1 MEICRLEHIHKDY
14 RMGET
19 VTPLKDINVTVN
31 SGDFIA
37 VEGPSGMGK
46 STLLYVIGT
55 LLKADD
61 GKIFFDG
68 RDISA
73 MTDREQTTL
82 RGEKIGFLF
91 QDSSLIQA
99 LTLRENL
106 EFAQTLGGK
115 RKADPAKVDEML
127 DRVGLTERAN
137 FLPYQ
142 LSGGQRRRAMVA
154 RALIHSPD
162 LILADEPTNDL
173 DDVWAERVVSMLQ
186 EESQRGAAVV
196 MVTHNTRW
204 SACASSRYRL
214 DDGVLLRQ
222 KEACTEERAITS
234 E

>member
-19 VTPLKDINVTVN
+19 VTPLKDVNITVN

-68 RDISA
+68 KDISA
-73 MTDREQTTL
+73 MTDREQTSL
-82 RGEKIGFLF
+82 RGEKVGFLF

-127 DRVGLTERAN
+127 ERVGLTERAQ

-142 LSGGQRRRAMVA
+142 LSGGQRRRAMAA
-154 RALIHSPD
+154 RCLIHEPE

-173 DDVWAERVVSMLQ
+173 DDHWS
-186 EESQRGAAVV
+186 EEIIRILKEQTAKGTAVV
-196 MVTHNTRW
+196 MVTHNARWASQATR
-204 SACASSRYRL
+204 RL
-214 DDGVLLRQ
+214 RLEDGMLADIA
-222 KEACTEERAITS
+222 E
-234 E
+234 

>member
-1 MEICRLEHIHKDY
+1 MEICRLEHIRKDY
-14 RMGET
+14 RMGEV
-19 VTPLKDINVTVN
+19 VTPLKDINMTVA
-31 SGDFIA
+31 SGDFVA

-68 RDISA
+68 KDVIS

-115 RKADPAKVDEML
+115 RKADPAKIDEML
-127 DRVGLTERAN
+127 ERVGLSDRAG

-154 RALIHSPD
+154 RALIHEPS

-173 DDVWAERVVSMLQ
+173 DDLWAEKVVSLLQ
-186 EESQRGAAVV
+186 EEANRGAAVV
-196 MVTHNTRW
+196 MVTHNIHW
-204 SACASSRYRL
+204 ASMAGIRL
-214 DDGVLLRQ
+214 RLEDGVLVD
-222 KEACTEERAITS
+222 ITA
-234 E
+234 

>member
-1 MEICRLEHIHKDY
+1 MEICTLSHVAKNY
-14 RMGET
+14 RMGEV
-19 VTPLKDINVTVN
+19 VTPLKDVSLEIR

-55 LLKADD
+55 LLKADS
-61 GKIFFDG
+61 GTICFDG
-68 RDISA
+68 RDIASLS
-73 MTDREQTTL
+73 DREQTTL

-91 QDSSLIQA
+91 QDSNLIQA

-115 RKADPAKVDEML
+115 RKADPARVDEL
-127 DRVGLTERAN
+127 LERLGLSDRAN

-142 LSGGQRRRAMVA
+142 LSGGQRRRAMAA
-154 RALIHSPD
+154 RALIHGPS

-173 DDVWAERVVSMLQ
+173 DEHWAEKIITLLQ
-186 EESQRGAAVV
+186 EEARRGAAVV

-204 SACASSRYRL
+204 SECASVCYRL
-214 DDGVLLRQ
+214 DDGMLI
-222 KEACTEERAITS
+222 KG
-234 E
+234 

>member
-19 VTPLKDINVTVN
+19 VTPLKDINITVN
-31 SGDFIA
+31 SGDFVA

-68 RDISA
+68 KDVMS
-73 MTDREQTTL
+73 MTDREQTSL
-82 RGEKIGFLF
+82 RGEKVGFLF

-127 DRVGLTERAN
+127 ERVGLAERAN

-154 RALIHSPD
+154 RALIHTPD

-173 DDVWAERVVSMLQ
+173 DDVWAEKVVSMLQ
-186 EESQRGAAVV
+186 EESRRGAAVI
-196 MVTHNTRW
+196 MVTHNTSW
-204 SACASSRYRL
+204 SAQASVRYRL
-214 DDGVLLRQ
+214 DDGVLLQ
-222 KEACTEERAITS
+222 QEEACGE
-234 E
+234 

>member
-19 VTPLKDINVTVN
+19 VTPLKDINITVN
-31 SGDFIA
+31 SGDFVA

-68 RDISA
+68 KDVMS
-73 MTDREQTTL
+73 MTDREQTSL
-82 RGEKIGFLF
+82 RGEKVGFLF

-127 DRVGLTERAN
+127 ERVGLTERAN

-154 RALIHSPD
+154 RALIHTPD

-173 DDVWAERVVSMLQ
+173 DDVWAEKVVSMLQ
-186 EESQRGAAVV
+186 EESRRGAAVI

-204 SACASSRYRL
+204 SAQASVRYRL

-222 KEACTEERAITS
+222 EEACEE
-234 E
+234 

>member
-19 VTPLKDINVTVN
+19 VTPLKDINITVN
-31 SGDFIA
+31 SGEFIA

-61 GKIFFDG
+61 GKLFFEGKDVM
-68 RDISA
+68 S
-73 MTDREQTTL
+73 MSDREQTTL
-82 RGEKIGFLF
+82 RGEKVGFLF

-99 LTLRENL
+99 LSLRENL

-115 RKADPAKVDEML
+115 RKANPAKVDEML
-127 DRVGLTERAN
+127 ERVGLTERAN

-154 RALIHSPD
+154 RALIHTPD

-173 DDVWAERVVSMLQ
+173 DDLWAEKVVSMLQ
-186 EESQRGAAVV
+186 EESRRGAAVI

-204 SACASSRYRL
+204 SAQASVRYRL
-214 DDGVLLRQ
+214 DDGVLLQ
-222 KEACTEERAITS
+222 QEEACGE
-234 E
+234 

>member
-19 VTPLKDINVTVN
+19 VTPLKDINITVN
-31 SGDFIA
+31 SGEFIA

-68 RDISA
+68 KDVMS
-73 MTDREQTTL
+73 MTDREQTSL
-82 RGEKIGFLF
+82 RGEKVGFLF

-127 DRVGLTERAN
+127 ERVGLAERAN

-154 RALIHSPD
+154 RALIHTPD

-173 DDVWAERVVSMLQ
+173 DDVWAEKVVSMLQ
-186 EESQRGAAVV
+186 EESRRGAAVI

-204 SACASSRYRL
+204 SAQASVRYRL
-214 DDGVLLRQ
+214 DDGVLLQ
-222 KEACTEERAITS
+222 QEEACGE
-234 E
+234 

>member
-19 VTPLKDINVTVN
+19 VTPLKDINITVN
-31 SGDFIA
+31 SGDFVA

-61 GKIFFDG
+61 GKIFFAGKDVM
-68 RDISA
+68 S
-73 MTDREQTTL
+73 MTDREQTSL
-82 RGEKIGFLF
+82 RGEKVGFLF

-127 DRVGLTERAN
+127 ERVGLAERAN

-154 RALIHSPD
+154 RALIHTPD

-173 DDVWAERVVSMLQ
+173 DDVWAEKVVSMLQ
-186 EESQRGAAVV
+186 EESRRGAAVI

-204 SACASSRYRL
+204 SAQASVRYRL
-214 DDGVLLRQ
+214 DDGVLLQ
-222 KEACTEERAITS
+222 QEEACGE
-234 E
+234 

>member
-14 RMGET
+14 KMGEI
-19 VTPLKDINVTVN
+19 VTPLKDINVTIN

-61 GKIFFDG
+61 GKIFFGD
-68 RDISA
+68 RDVTTMS
-73 MTDREQTTL
+73 DKEQTAF
-82 RGEKIGFLF
+82 RGENLGFLF

-106 EFAQTLGGK
+106 EFAQTLGGR
-115 RKADPAKVDEML
+115 RKPDSARIDEML
-127 DRVGLTERAN
+127 ERVGLTDRAN

-142 LSGGQRRRAMVA
+142 LSGGQRRRAMAA
-154 RALIHSPD
+154 RALIHTPS

-173 DDVWAERVVSMLQ
+173 DDFWAEKVVSLLQ
-186 EESQRGAAVV
+186 EEAQRGAAVV
-196 MVTHNTRW
+196 MVTHNARW
-204 SACASSRYRL
+204 SACASVRYRL
-214 DDGVLLRQ
+214 DDGVLLQQ
-222 KEACTEERAITS
+222 KEACAK
-234 E
+234 

>member
-19 VTPLKDINVTVN
+19 VTPLKDINITVN
-31 SGDFIA
+31 SGEFIA

-55 LLKADD
+55 LLKSDD
-61 GKIFFDG
+61 GKLFFEG

-73 MTDREQTTL
+73 MTDKEQTSL

-99 LTLRENL
+99 LTLKENL

-115 RKADPAKVDEML
+115 RKADPARIDEML
-127 DRVGLTERAN
+127 ERVGLTERAN

-154 RALIHSPD
+154 RALIHTPS

-173 DDVWAERVVSMLQ
+173 DDLWAEKVVSLLQ
-186 EESQRGAAVV
+186 EETRRGAAVV

-204 SACASSRYRL
+204 SAQASSRYRL
-214 DDGVLLRQ
+214 DDGVLLQQ
-222 KEACTEERAITS
+222 KDACRE
-234 E
+234 

>member
-19 VTPLKDINVTVN
+19 VTPLKDINITVN
-31 SGDFIA
+31 SGDFVA

-68 RDISA
+68 KDVMS
-73 MTDREQTTL
+73 MTDREQTSL
-82 RGEKIGFLF
+82 RGEKVGFLF

-127 DRVGLTERAN
+127 ERVGLTERAN

-154 RALIHSPD
+154 RALIHTPD

-173 DDVWAERVVSMLQ
+173 DDVWAEKVVSMLQ
-186 EESQRGAAVV
+186 EESRRGAAVI

-204 SACASSRYRL
+204 SAQASVRYRL
-214 DDGVLLRQ
+214 DDGVLLQ
-222 KEACTEERAITS
+222 QEEACEE
-234 E
+234 

>member
-14 RMGET
+14 RMGEI
-19 VTPLKDINVTVN
+19 VTPLKDINITVN

-68 RDISA
+68 KNVMS
-73 MTDREQTTL
+73 MTDRDQTSL
-82 RGEKIGFLF
+82 RGEKVGFLF

-115 RKADPAKVDEML
+115 RKADPAKVNEML
-127 DRVGLTERAN
+127 ERVGLSDRAN

-154 RALIHSPD
+154 RALIHAPN

-173 DDVWAERVVSMLQ
+173 DDFWAEKVVSLLQ
-186 EESQRGAAVV
+186 EETQRGAAVI
-196 MVTHNTRW
+196 MVTHNARW
-204 SACASSRYRL
+204 SARASVRYRL
-214 DDGVLLRQ
+214 DDGVLLQ
-222 KEACTEERAITS
+222 QTEACAQ
-234 E
+234 

>member
-19 VTPLKDINVTVN
+19 VTPLKDINISVN

-68 RDISA
+68 KDVMS
-73 MTDREQTTL
+73 MTDREQTSL
-82 RGEKIGFLF
+82 RGEKVGFLF

-99 LTLRENL
+99 LTLRENM

-127 DRVGLTERAN
+127 ERVGLTERAN

-154 RALIHSPD
+154 RALIHTPD

-173 DDVWAERVVSMLQ
+173 DDIWAEKVVSMLQ
-186 EESQRGAAVV
+186 EESRRGAAVI

-204 SACASSRYRL
+204 SAQASVRYRL
-214 DDGVLLRQ
+214 DDGVLLQ
-222 KEACTEERAITS
+222 QEEACGE
-234 E
+234 

>member
-1 MEICRLEHIHKDY
+1 MEICRLEHIRKDY
-14 RMGET
+14 RMGEV
-19 VTPLKDINVTVN
+19 VTPLKDINMTVA
-31 SGDFIA
+31 SGDFVA

-68 RDISA
+68 KDVMS

-99 LTLRENL
+99 LTLKENL

-115 RKADPAKVDEML
+115 RKADPAKIDEML
-127 DRVGLTERAN
+127 ERVGLSDRAG

-154 RALIHSPD
+154 RSLIHAPS

-173 DDVWAERVVSMLQ
+173 DDLWAEKVVSLLQ
-186 EESQRGAAVV
+186 KEANRGAAVV
-196 MVTHNTRW
+196 MVTHNIHW
-204 SACASSRYRL
+204 ASMAGIRL
-214 DDGVLLRQ
+214 RLEDGVLVD
-222 KEACTEERAITS
+222 ITA
-234 E
+234 

>member
-19 VTPLKDINVTVN
+19 VTPLKDINITVN

-61 GKIFFDG
+61 GNIFFDG
-68 RDISA
+68 KDVSA
-73 MTDREQTTL
+73 MTDREQTSL
-82 RGEKIGFLF
+82 RGDTIGFLF

-115 RKADPAKVDEML
+115 RKADPVRIDEML
-127 DRVGLTERAN
+127 ERVGLSDRAA

-154 RALIHSPD
+154 RALIHNPS

-173 DDVWAERVVSMLQ
+173 DDLWAEKVVSLLQ
-186 EESQRGAAVV
+186 EETRRGAAVV

-204 SACASSRYRL
+204 SAQASSRYRL
-214 DDGVLLRQ
+214 DDGVLQQQ
-222 KEACTEERAITS
+222 KEACVK
-234 E
+234 

>member
-1 MEICRLEHIHKDY
+1 MEICRLEHIRKDY
-14 RMGET
+14 RMGEV
-19 VTPLKDINVTVN
+19 VTPLKDINMTVA
-31 SGDFIA
+31 SGDFVA

-68 RDISA
+68 KDVMS

-115 RKADPAKVDEML
+115 RKADPAKIDEML
-127 DRVGLTERAN
+127 ERVGLSDRAG

-154 RALIHSPD
+154 RSLIHAPS

-173 DDVWAERVVSMLQ
+173 DDLWAEKVVSLLQ
-186 EESQRGAAVV
+186 EEANRGAAVV
-196 MVTHNTRW
+196 MVTHNIHW
-204 SACASSRYRL
+204 ASMAGLRL
-214 DDGVLLRQ
+214 RLEDGVLVD
-222 KEACTEERAITS
+222 ITA
-234 E
+234 

>member
-14 RMGET
+14 RMGEI
-19 VTPLKDINVTVN
+19 VTPLKDINITVN

-61 GKIFFDG
+61 GKIFYDG
-68 RDISA
+68 RDISSLSEK
-73 MTDREQTTL
+73 EQTTL
-82 RGEKIGFLF
+82 RGEKVGFLF

-106 EFAQTLGGK
+106 EFAQTLGGR

-127 DRVGLTERAN
+127 ERVGLTDRAN

-154 RALIHSPD
+154 RALIHTPS

-173 DDVWAERVVSMLQ
+173 DDVWAEKVVSLLQ
-186 EESQRGAAVV
+186 EETQRGAAVV

-204 SACASSRYRL
+204 SAQASVRYRL
-214 DDGVLLRQ
+214 DDGVLLQQ
-222 KEACTEERAITS
+222 K
-234 E
+234 

>member
-31 SGDFIA
+31 SGDFVA

-68 RDISA
+68 KDVMS
-73 MTDREQTTL
+73 MTDREQTSL
-82 RGEKIGFLF
+82 RGEKVGFLF

-127 DRVGLTERAN
+127 ERVGLTERAN

-154 RALIHSPD
+154 RALIHTPD

-173 DDVWAERVVSMLQ
+173 DDVWAEKVVSMLQ
-186 EESQRGAAVV
+186 EESRRGAAVI

-204 SACASSRYRL
+204 SAQASVRYRL

-222 KEACTEERAITS
+222 EEACGE
-234 E
+234 

>member
-19 VTPLKDINVTVN
+19 VTPLKDINITVN
-31 SGDFIA
+31 SGDFVA

-68 RDISA
+68 KDVMS
-73 MTDREQTTL
+73 MTDREQTSL
-82 RGEKIGFLF
+82 RGEKVGFLF

-99 LTLRENL
+99 LTLRENM

-127 DRVGLTERAN
+127 ERVGLTERAN

-154 RALIHSPD
+154 RALIHTPD

-173 DDVWAERVVSMLQ
+173 DDIWAEKVVSMLQ
-186 EESQRGAAVV
+186 EESRRGAAVI

-204 SACASSRYRL
+204 SAQASVRYRL
-214 DDGVLLRQ
+214 DDGVLLQ
-222 KEACTEERAITS
+222 QEEACEE
-234 E
+234 

>member
-19 VTPLKDINVTVN
+19 VTPLKDINITVN
-31 SGDFIA
+31 SGDFVA

-68 RDISA
+68 KDVMS
-73 MTDREQTTL
+73 MTDREQTSL
-82 RGEKIGFLF
+82 RGEKVGFLF

-127 DRVGLTERAN
+127 ERVGLAERAD

-154 RALIHSPD
+154 RALIHTPD

-173 DDVWAERVVSMLQ
+173 DDIWAEKVVSMLQ
-186 EESQRGAAVV
+186 EESRRGAAVI

-204 SACASSRYRL
+204 SAQASVRYRL
-214 DDGVLLRQ
+214 DDGVLLQ
-222 KEACTEERAITS
+222 QEEACGE
-234 E
+234 

>member
-19 VTPLKDINVTVN
+19 VTPLKDINITVN
-31 SGDFIA
+31 SGDFVA

-68 RDISA
+68 KDVMS
-73 MTDREQTTL
+73 MTDREQTSL
-82 RGEKIGFLF
+82 RGEKVGFLF

-115 RKADPAKVDEML
+115 RKADPTKVDEML
-127 DRVGLTERAN
+127 ERVGLTERAN

-154 RALIHSPD
+154 RALIHTPD

-173 DDVWAERVVSMLQ
+173 DDVWAEKVVSMLQ
-186 EESQRGAAVV
+186 EESRRGAAVI

-204 SACASSRYRL
+204 SAQASVRYRL
-214 DDGVLLRQ
+214 DDGVLLQ
-222 KEACTEERAITS
+222 QEEACGE
-234 E
+234 

>member
-1 MEICRLEHIHKDY
+1 MEICTLSHVAKNY
-14 RMGET
+14 RMGEV
-19 VTPLKDINVTVN
+19 VTPLKDVSLEIR

-55 LLKADD
+55 LLKADS
-61 GKIFFDG
+61 GTICFDG
-68 RDISA
+68 RDIASLS
-73 MTDREQTTL
+73 DREQTTF

-91 QDSSLIQA
+91 QDSNLIQA

-115 RKADPAKVDEML
+115 RKADPARVDEL
-127 DRVGLTERAN
+127 LERLGLSDRAN

-142 LSGGQRRRAMVA
+142 LSGGQRRRAMAA
-154 RALIHSPD
+154 RALIHGPS

-173 DDVWAERVVSMLQ
+173 DEHWAEKIITLLQ
-186 EESQRGAAVV
+186 EEARRGAAVV

-204 SACASSRYRL
+204 SECASVCYRL
-214 DDGVLLRQ
+214 DDGMLI
-222 KEACTEERAITS
+222 KG
-234 E
+234 